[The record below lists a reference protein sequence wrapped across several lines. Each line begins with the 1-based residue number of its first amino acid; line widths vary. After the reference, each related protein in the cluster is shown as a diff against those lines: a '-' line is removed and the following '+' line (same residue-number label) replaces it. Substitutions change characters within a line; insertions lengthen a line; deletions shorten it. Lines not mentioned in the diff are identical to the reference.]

1 MHITFERFQRAHDQ
15 DQFVL
20 ALFPGWF
27 SVQSRVLSFLS
38 PADGVRFLKTCIILL
53 AERKDLFYA
62 GSGFS
67 VATPRVAPHPVL
79 GQVGVQLTVW
89 DQVSEAEQGS
99 EIQSIDSSLLAANE
113 EGHHAVEEEHTDNFW
128 TPWD

>member
-1 MHITFERFQRAHDQ
+1 M
-15 DQFVL
+15 
-20 ALFPGWF
+20 
-27 SVQSRVLSFLS
+27 LSFLS
-38 PADGVRFLKTCIILL
+38 PADGVRFLKTCILLL
-53 AERKDLFYA
+53 AERKDLFLVATGIRLNYA

-99 EIQSIDSSLLAANE
+99 ENQSIDYSLLAANE
-113 EGHHAVEEEHTDNFW
+113 EGHHAVEEEHTDNLW
-128 TPWD
+128 TSWG